1 MDIICDAVNLDGVI
15 TGLAATS
22 GAVVALG
29 RHGAW
34 RRSECR
40 ASARGGSASTAEGSG
55 TMMDSACDSD
65 DDFLPFSVPNLAM
78 VAAEVEAQQAK
89 ATQRGSAADGEVDGS
104 RW

>member
-1 MDIICDAVNLDGVI
+1 
-15 TGLAATS
+15 
-22 GAVVALG
+22 
-29 RHGAW
+29 
-34 RRSECR
+34 
-40 ASARGGSASTAEGSG
+40 
-55 TMMDSACDSD
+55 MDSACDSD